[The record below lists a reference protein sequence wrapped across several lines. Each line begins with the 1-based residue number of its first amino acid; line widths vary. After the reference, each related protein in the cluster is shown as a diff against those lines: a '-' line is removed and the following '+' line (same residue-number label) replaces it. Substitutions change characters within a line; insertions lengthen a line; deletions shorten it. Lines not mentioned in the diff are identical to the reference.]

1 MNDSK
6 EVADTTPIYLGIAL
20 DISRRI
26 AGGELPEGTKL
37 YGRSIMSSEY
47 GVSPETIR
55 RSLKLLSDMNVV
67 VVHHN
72 SGAVVLS
79 KENAKA
85 YLARFDEY
93 AGVQALRKKLKAAIA
108 DHATLTKQIYELVN
122 DISGIT
128 VRVSPTNPFQNYEI
142 DVPKDSPIVGKTLE
156 ELNFWQETGATV
168 IAIKRKAQVFLSPGP
183 YIRFEADDRI
193 IFIGEERSI
202 HAIQSFISAQN

>member
-1 MNDSK
+1 MSDHNDGST
-6 EVADTTPIYLGIAL
+6 TTPIYLGIAL
-20 DISRRI
+20 DISKRI
-26 AGGELPEGTKL
+26 AQGELPEGTKL
-37 YGRSIMSSEY
+37 YGRSVMSSEY

-67 VVHHN
+67 VVKHN

-79 KENAKA
+79 SENAKA
-85 YLARFDEY
+85 YLDRFEEY
-93 AGVQALRKKLKAAIA
+93 AGVQALRKKLKGAIA
-108 DHATLTKQIYELVN
+108 EHAALTKQIYNLVN

-142 DVPKDSPIVGKTLE
+142 DVPKDSRIVGKTLE

-168 IAIKRKAQVFLSPGP
+168 IAIKRKTRVLVSPGP
-183 YIRFEADDRI
+183 YILFEADDCI
-193 IFIGEERSI
+193 VFIGEERSL